1 MQSSLFL
8 LDKLREKFLTQ
19 KLSKFDSPIPQSIL
33 DIEDKTRSNIF
44 TWRGQFS
51 PQLIENLLL
60 TYCPRNANV
69 LDPFSGSGTVIYEAA
84 CFGIQAFGCEVN
96 PAAWILSRTYELVN
110 LKIDVR
116 ENLLDSAKT
125 TLESYFPKSNLFG
138 TFTPQEIELP
148 DFHLTLSRMFS
159 CTESLE
165 KIIIETLVILLDI
178 ENKSLTI
185 DRIHRTFFNLCQV
198 IKDLPYSSSP
208 IATSLCDAR
217 CLPFANETIDFII
230 TSPPYINVFNYHQN
244 YRRSAE
250 SLGWDLLKIAK
261 SEIGSNR
268 ANRGNRFLTVIQYC
282 LDMALVLKEI
292 QRVCKPSSRV
302 IFVVGYES
310 SVLGVPFYNSE
321 IISQISKRSGAFE
334 IVLAQKRN
342 FRNKFGKN
350 IREDVLHLVKKNFN
364 ISAAEWD
371 AIARD
376 IAHETL
382 NGGLNIVSDKNRLT
396 LIEAIEKIPK
406 LIGSPPYTNNANQ
419 LFQQE

>member
-1 MQSSLFL
+1 MHSSLFS
-8 LDKLREKFLTQ
+8 LDKLRERFLTQ
-19 KLSKFDSPIPQSIL
+19 KLSEFDLQIPQSIL

-60 TYCPRNANV
+60 TYCPRNATI
-69 LDPFSGSGTVIYEAA
+69 LDPFSGSGTVLYEAA

-110 LKIDVR
+110 LKIDAR
-116 ENLLDSAKT
+116 ENLLNSAQNK
-125 TLESYFPKSNLFG
+125 LEKYFPQPNLFE
-138 TFTPQEIELP
+138 TFAPQEINLS
-148 DFHLTLSRMFS
+148 DFHHALSRMYS
-159 CTESLE
+159 SIESFE
-165 KIIIETLVILLDI
+165 KIIIDALIILLDI
-178 ENKSLTI
+178 EKKSLTV
-185 DRIHRTFFNLCQV
+185 DRIYCTFFTLCQV
-198 IKDLPYSSSP
+198 IKDLPYSSSSLV
-208 IATSLCDAR
+208 TSLCDAR
-217 CLPFANETIDFII
+217 CLPFDKETVDFIV

-250 SLGWDLLKIAK
+250 TLGWDLLKIAK

-268 ANRGNRFLTVIQYC
+268 ANRGNRFLTVTQYC

-292 QRVCKPSSRV
+292 QRVCKLSSRV

-350 IREDVLHLVKKNFN
+350 IREDILHLVKKSFN
-364 ISAAEWD
+364 ISKAKWD
-371 AIARD
+371 EIARD
-376 IAHETL
+376 VAYETL
-382 NGGLNIVSDKNRLT
+382 NRGLNVVSDGNRLT
-396 LIEAIEKIPK
+396 LIKAIEKAPK
-406 LIGSPPYTNNANQ
+406 LSGSPLYTSNVNQ
-419 LFQQE
+419 LSLQG